1 MLRRILSKLAL
12 RRGRPGFRSRHG
24 GLWPDRADALELV
37 DRDLRKGR
45 IDQGQAD
52 QLRFWIKNGYVI
64 LERAVEHA
72 VVDRLLEEIEGR
84 WRAADEGI
92 RLEIGGNLHPLSPD
106 LRVRR
111 YKLLDYY
118 AHSQTAL
125 EAAFAEKIRA
135 FLQLVFERDLLLF
148 QSLSFEWGSGDPV
161 HQDTAYVVVTSPLEF
176 AAAWIA
182 LEDIR
187 PGSGELTYYAGSH
200 RMSEHEFGGHYR
212 NWNRERDGIDKRQ
225 AYLKGLHDRAREMGL
240 AREVFLPKK
249 GDALIWSA
257 DLAHGGTEIEN
268 PKLTRKS
275 LVCHYCPLGV
285 DPYYFARQPDRR
297 KTLEYRPDCH
307 YASSHYELREPDPAG

>member
-1 MLRRILSKLAL
+1 MFQRILSKLAL

-24 GLWPDRADALELV
+24 GLWTDRSDALKLV
-37 DRDLRKGR
+37 DRDERKR
-45 IDQGQAD
+45 QITSDEAE
-52 QLRFWIKNGYVI
+52 QLRFWIKNGYLILQGAVNDLVI
-64 LERAVEHA
+64 
-72 VVDRLLEEIEGR
+72 DRLLDELDRR
-84 WRAADEGI
+84 WRASDDSI
-92 RLEIGGNLHPLSPD
+92 RVEIGGNLHPLSPD

-118 AHSQTAL
+118 AHSQIAL
-125 EAAFAEKIRA
+125 QAAFADKIRH
-135 FLQLVFERDLLLF
+135 FLQLIFERELLLF

-182 LEDIR
+182 LEDIQ

-212 NWNRERDGIDKRQ
+212 NWNRERDGIDKRK
-225 AYLKGLHDRAREMGL
+225 AYLDGLHDRAAEMGL
-240 AREVFLPKK
+240 SREVFLPKK
-249 GDALIWSA
+249 GDALIWAA

-275 LVCHYCPLGV
+275 LVCHYCPRDV
-285 DPYYFARQPDRR
+285 DPYYFARQPERR
-297 KTLEYRPDCH
+297 STVEYREGCH
-307 YASSHYELREPDPAG
+307 YASLHYALGPPVSTE